1 MSDAAKSNEIEDVL
15 SSIRRL
21 VSETQP
27 APGDIAADAAETPE
41 DEAGADR
48 LVLTPA
54 LRVADPDDPWRPI
67 QAEEPDKEAPL
78 PEGMQDDAGAGA
90 GAGADEARDDPEAVL
105 AAIVGDAADSAG
117 DEPDADRSGAWEP
130 DAGFDDN
137 IPTGEA
143 FEGSDEPGP
152 DTGSDAGPDL
162 AGDDRDPGPALD
174 DGADW
179 AAQAWGADG
188 DIADPMLSAETDL
201 AARTE
206 AAFEPEH
213 GDTNWPDP
221 AGADAALH
229 IAAARGA
236 RGAPRG
242 DEPDETGGNDTGG
255 AEFRHARGDEAVFSH
270 AHEDNS
276 EDAAGL
282 AAEDSGD
289 DAAADDDTAT
299 DAADR
304 EDMAP
309 EPGEMPG
316 TADADA
322 ATAPPVFSRS
332 AARDRVVDL
341 GAEWSETR
349 GDDGLEDDV
358 EDLGDIADAFPGDEA
373 GVLDEDAL
381 RDLIVEVVR
390 EELQGVLGQRIT
402 RNVRKMVRREI
413 RLALAAEDLE

>member
-27 APGDIAADAAETPE
+27 APGDIAADAVETPE

-54 LRVADPDDPWRPI
+54 LRVADPDDPWRTIPT
-67 QAEEPDKEAPL
+67 EERDEDAPP
-78 PEGMQDDAGAGA
+78 PESMQDDAE
-90 GAGADEARDDPEAVL
+90 AGADEARDDPEAAL
-105 AAIVGDAADSAG
+105 AAIVGDAADGAG
-117 DEPDADRSGAWEP
+117 LGPDADPPGAWES
-130 DAGFDDN
+130 DAEFDDN
-137 IPTGEA
+137 IPTGET
-143 FEGSDEPGP
+143 FEAPDDPGP
-152 DTGSDAGPDL
+152 DIAPDAGPDL
-162 AGDDRDPGPALD
+162 AGDDPDPGPALD

-179 AAQAWGADG
+179 AAQAWGAEG
-188 DIADPMLSAETDL
+188 DAADPMLSAETDL

-236 RGAPRG
+236 RGAPQR
-242 DEPDETGGNDTGG
+242 DEPDETGGNDAGG
-255 AEFRHARGDEAVFSH
+255 AEFRHAHGDEAVFSH

-282 AAEDSGD
+282 SAEDSGD
-289 DAAADDDTAT
+289 AADDDTAT
-299 DAADR
+299 DVADA

-341 GAEWSETR
+341 GAEWSEAQV
-349 GDDGLEDDV
+349 DDGLEDDV
-358 EDLGDIADAFPGDEA
+358 EDLGDIADAFPGYEA